1 MKRILA
7 LWASVLILLLAVLP
21 LSSCKGD
28 DGDNDGL
35 SIVCTVFPY
44 YDMCKNIVGSAGE
57 VTLLNKGGT
66 DLHSYEP
73 TMNDIKIISKCDIF
87 VYGGGYSDSWVEETV
102 KVSGNKSLKM
112 IRLLD
117 YVTNYVEGHDHVHHP
132 GEDHNH
138 SADEVDEHI
147 WLSLKNASKICEVV
161 YNTVLEVDSD
171 NNSVYL
177 QNYSDYTGKISELDN
192 KFQKMVEANAITPLL
207 FADRF
212 PFRYFVEDYNIVYFA
227 AFPGCSSETLATFDK
242 MAELISTVNMLGLE
256 YIFVIE
262 GSNKDIAEAISDQTG
277 AKILQLNSCQ
287 SVSEKDVDNG
297 ISYLSV
303 MEYNY
308 SVLSEVYG

>member
-7 LWASVLILLLAVLP
+7 LLASVLILVLAVLP

-28 DGDNDGL
+28 DADNDGL

-44 YDMCKNIVGSAGE
+44 YDMCKNIVGTAGE

-161 YNTVLEVDSD
+161 YNTVLEVDFD

-192 KFQKMVEANAITPLL
+192 KFQKMVEENAITPLL

>member
-1 MKRILA
+1 
-7 LWASVLILLLAVLP
+7 LILVLAVLP

-28 DGDNDGL
+28 DADNDGL

-177 QNYSDYTGKISELDN
+177 QNYSDYTGKIGELDN
-192 KFQKMVEANAITPLL
+192 KFQKMVEENAITPLL

-287 SVSEKDVDNG
+287 SVSEKDVANG

>member
-7 LWASVLILLLAVLP
+7 LLASVLILVLAVLP

-117 YVTNYVEGHDHVHHP
+117 YVTNYVEGHDHGHHH

-192 KFQKMVEANAITPLL
+192 KFQKMVEENAITPLL

>member
-1 MKRILA
+1 MKRFLVF
-7 LWASVLILLLAVLP
+7 LASVVIVLSAVLP
-21 LSSCKGD
+21 MTSCKGS
-28 DGDNDGL
+28 DGGDDGL
-35 SIVCTVFPY
+35 SVVCTVFPY
-44 YDMCKNIVGSAGE
+44 YDMCQNIVGSGGD

-87 VYGGGYSDSWVEETV
+87 VYGGGYSDSWVDETV
-102 KVSGNKSLKM
+102 KASGNKNVKM

-117 YVTNYVEGHDHVHHP
+117 YVKNYVEGAGHDHK
-132 GEDHNH
+132 EDDGH
-138 SADEVDEHI
+138 SHSVNDVDEHI
-147 WLSLKNASKICEVV
+147 WLSLKNAAKICEIV
-161 YNTVLEVDSD
+161 YNAVTEADTE
-171 NNSVYL
+171 NNSLYA
-177 QNYSDYTGKISELDN
+177 QNYSDYTAKINELDA
-192 KFQKMVEANAITPLL
+192 KFQKMVDDNPITPML

-262 GSNKDIAEAISDQTG
+262 GSNKEVAKAISDQTG

-287 SVSEKDVDNG
+287 SVSEKDIENG
-297 ISYLSV
+297 LSYLSV
-303 MEYNY
+303 MEHNY